1 MAGRASD
8 FAERRWTSH
17 DGLSLY
23 ARDYAG
29 AEGAARLPVICLH
42 GLTRNSKDFEEIAPL
57 IAATGRRVLVPDVRG
72 RGRSDRD
79 LKPENYVPNTYARDI
94 LLLLNKLGISR
105 AIFLGTSMG
114 GIITLAMS
122 AMRRP
127 AVAGVIFN
135 DVGPEIASE
144 GVERIKG
151 YVGKE
156 VDIGSWEDAAA
167 YIRSINGLA
176 FPDFVED
183 DWQKF
188 ARRTFTDAAGPPVLD
203 YDPAIMQPLADNKY
217 RAATFVAWIL
227 FRLLARNRPTLLI
240 RGALSDLVSAEIADK
255 MQRRAPRMQRV
266 DVPRVGH
273 APTLS
278 EPVATDA
285 ILRFLQDAP

>member
-1 MAGRASD
+1 MAGGVSD
-8 FAERRWTSH
+8 FAERRWTSG

-23 ARDYAG
+23 ARDYPG

-57 IAATGRRVLVPDVRG
+57 VAGTGRRVIVPDVRG

-79 LKPENYVPNTYARDI
+79 PKPANYVPNTYARDI
-94 LLLLNKLGISR
+94 LLLLDRLGIAR
-105 AIFLGTSMG
+105 AIFIGTSMG

-122 AMRRP
+122 AMRRS
-127 AVAGVIFN
+127 AIAGVIFN
-135 DVGPEIASE
+135 DVGPEISSE

-151 YVGKE
+151 YVGKQ
-156 VDIGSWEDAAA
+156 VDISSWHDAAA
-167 YIRSINGLA
+167 YIRTINGVA
-176 FPDFVED
+176 FPDFVDD
-183 DWQKF
+183 DWHKF
-188 ARRTFTDAAGPPVLD
+188 ARRTFTDAGGAPVLD
-203 YDPAIMQPLADNKY
+203 YDPAIMQPLAENRYK
-217 RAATFVAWIL
+217 AATFIAWIL
-227 FRLLARNRPTLLI
+227 FRRLARARPALLI
-240 RGALSDLVSAEIADK
+240 RGALSDLVSADIADK

-285 ILRFLQDAP
+285 ILRFLQEAP